1 MKNVMI
7 KVLGAVSLNGTI
19 GNFNEASVLAI
30 GGDVVVADVMR
41 SGRLRYRQVLKE
53 TKPEDIDL
61 NAKVVFVS
69 KEIRRKLH
77 HIFDNEEMECGNAP
91 HFTEWSEHKVS
102 APGDFKPVVRRGEIL
117 VADFA
122 MNGTHYFRLSE
133 EDRAWIEHQ
142 DGLKI

>member
-1 MKNVMI
+1 MI
-7 KVLGAVSLNGTI
+7 KLGVVALSGTI
-19 GNFNEASVLAI
+19 GMFDEASVLAV
-30 GGDVVVADVMR
+30 GDDIIVADVLR

-122 MNGTHYFRLSE
+122 MSGTHYFKLSE
-133 EDRAWIEHQ
+133 EDLAWLEYR
-142 DGLKI
+142 DGLVIR

>member
-1 MKNVMI
+1 MKSNMI
-7 KVLGAVSLNGTI
+7 KLGVVALSGTI
-19 GNFNEASVLAI
+19 GMFDEASVLAV
-30 GGDVVVADVMR
+30 GDDIIVADVLR

-122 MNGTHYFRLSE
+122 MSGTHYFKLSE
-133 EDRAWIEHQ
+133 EDLAWLEYR
-142 DGLKI
+142 DGLVIR